1 MKIVVASG
9 KGGVG
14 KSLVSSSLI
23 YLFKTLGVDA
33 DVDTPNL
40 HIWLNA
46 KFDES
51 YEISTSS
58 KAVINQDK
66 CINCGICWRTCRF
79 NAVDYS
85 GPKPKVNPFLCE
97 GCNACV
103 VKCPMKAIDLVDV
116 KNGRINT
123 NHKIPLVSGELYP
136 GETGSGKVV
145 FQVRE
150 KANEFGD
157 FQIIDSAAGI
167 SCTVTASIRDT
178 DLAIL
183 VVEPT
188 DASLS
193 DLNRVIEVVE
203 YFGVPYFVVINK
215 WDMNKEKAKEIEEFF
230 GDKVIGKIRFD
241 KCVFES
247 LTQMKLP
254 TSCAAWGDILL
265 LFDKLK
271 KEKSK

>member
-14 KSLVSSSLI
+14 KSLIASSLI
-23 YLFKTLGVDA
+23 HLFKFMGVDA
-33 DVDTPNL
+33 DVDAPNL

-58 KAVINQDK
+58 KAKINQEK
-66 CINCGICWRTCRF
+66 CINCGICWNTCRF
-79 NAVDYS
+79 NAIDYS
-85 GPKPKVNPFLCE
+85 GVKPKVNQFLCE

-103 VKCPMKAIDLVDV
+103 VKCPMKAIELVEV
-116 KNGRINT
+116 KNGRINI
-123 NHKIPLVSGELYP
+123 NREIPLISGELYP

-145 FQVRE
+145 YQLRD
-150 KANEFGD
+150 KANEIGD
-157 FQIIDSAAGI
+157 LQIIDAAAGI
-167 SCTVTASIRDT
+167 SCTVIASIRDT

-203 YFGVPYFVVINK
+203 HFGVPYYVVINK
-215 WDMNKEKAKEIEEFF
+215 WDMNPEKAKEIEEIF
-230 GDKVIGKIRFD
+230 GERVIGKIRFD
-241 KCVFES
+241 RCVFES
-247 LTQMKLP
+247 LTQMRLP
-254 TSCAAWGDILL
+254 TNCDAWKDILN
-265 LFDKLK
+265 FFNNLK
-271 KEKSK
+271 HVLGN